1 MIHRYSLPI
10 IHRLF
15 LRTTLSIFDAF
26 RYYNMLII
34 LYGGDNLMS
43 VRDKEEGQEELQK
56 QEGLATDLGDTLFSA
71 YKNSWECTICN
82 KKFGSL
88 YILNY
93 HRLLEHSKDKR
104 PPIGVA

>member
-1 MIHRYSLPI
+1 LMHLD
-10 IHRLF
+10 
-15 LRTTLSIFDAF
+15 T
-26 RYYNMLII
+26 NMLII
-34 LYGGDNLMS
+34 IYCDNLMS
-43 VRDKEEGQEELQK
+43 IRDKKEGEEELQK
-56 QEGLATDLGDTLFSA
+56 REESATDSGNTLFSA
-71 YKNSWECTICN
+71 YESNWECTICN

>member
-1 MIHRYSLPI
+1 
-10 IHRLF
+10 
-15 LRTTLSIFDAF
+15 
-26 RYYNMLII
+26 
-34 LYGGDNLMS
+34 MS
-43 VRDKEEGQEELQK
+43 VRDQEVGEEELQK
-56 QEGLATDLGDTLFSA
+56 HGGLATDSGNTLFSA
-71 YKNSWECTICN
+71 YKNNWECNICN